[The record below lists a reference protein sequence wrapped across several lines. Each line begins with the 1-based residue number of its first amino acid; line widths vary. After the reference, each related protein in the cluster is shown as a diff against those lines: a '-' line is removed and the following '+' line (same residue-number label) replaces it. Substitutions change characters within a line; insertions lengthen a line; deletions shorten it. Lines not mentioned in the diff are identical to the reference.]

1 MRSKTAK
8 AVRRRK
14 PEPRKARRLGYDKP
28 ERPEKK
34 SEKSEYLFKP
44 IKKNSK
50 LLRMV
55 TYLAKLGELM
65 LKGSNLKTFEKLLY
79 ANAKTY
85 LKGLDLKI
93 QCHAGRLYI
102 DCEEKDCAAV
112 EDALSHLLGITG
124 WAKTLTCENNIE
136 EIKKCV
142 RNLAE
147 KEKEQN
153 PKIKTF
159 KIDSRRGDKH
169 FPLNSFEINCECG
182 AAVCDDDFLAVDV
195 HNPDIKIFVE
205 VRERTFVYS
214 YSKKGNRG
222 LPAGCSGVGLLLL
235 SGGIDSPVAGYRM
248 MRRGMKIECVYFHSY
263 PYTSIEAQKKV
274 EELAAIL
281 SKFGLKTYLNIVPFT
296 EVQMK
301 IKQKAPEEWSTLML
315 RVCMMKVANML
326 AGRIGADCIV
336 TGESLG
342 QVASQTIE
350 NMNITEHF
358 ADFPLLRPLVG
369 MDKEEITQTA
379 EFIGTFNTSI
389 LPYEDCCV
397 LFSPKHPVLRGRI
410 EDAERIFKEIDA
422 DALIKESF
430 EKREIKRFELG
441 KEVF

>member
-1 MRSKTAK
+1 MNSAQGQATHKN
-8 AVRRRK
+8 
-14 PEPRKARRLGYDKP
+14 KARRTENHFSRLLK
-28 ERPEKK
+28 
-34 SEKSEYLFKP
+34 
-44 IKKNSK
+44 ISK
-50 LLRMV
+50 LFCMV
-55 TYLAKLGELM
+55 TYLAKIGELM

-79 ANAKTY
+79 TNTKTY
-85 LKGLDLKI
+85 LKGLNLNI

-102 DCEEKDCAAV
+102 DCDEKDSAAV
-112 EDALSHLLGITG
+112 EETLSHLLGITG
-124 WAKTLTCENNIE
+124 WAKTLTCENDIN

-142 RNLAE
+142 RKIAE
-147 KEKEQN
+147 TEKEQN
-153 PKIKTF
+153 PRIKTF
-159 KIDSRRGDKH
+159 KIEARRGDKR

-182 AAVCDDDFLAVDV
+182 AAVCDDDFLEVDV
-195 HNPDIKIFVE
+195 HNPDIRIFVE

-214 YSKKGNRG
+214 DAKKGNRG
-222 LPAGCSGVGLLLL
+222 LPAGCSGLGLLLL

-274 EELAAIL
+274 EELAAKL
-281 SKFGLKTYLNIVPFT
+281 SQFGLKTYLNIIPFT
-296 EVQMK
+296 DVQMK

-326 AGRIGADCIV
+326 AERIEADCIV

-358 ADFPLLRPLVG
+358 AEYPLLRPLVG
-369 MDKEEITQTA
+369 LDKEEIMQTA
-379 EFIGTFNTSI
+379 EFIGTYNTSI

-410 EDAERIFKEIDA
+410 EDAERIFRELEA
-422 DALIKESF
+422 EELIKESY

-441 KEVF
+441 KEI